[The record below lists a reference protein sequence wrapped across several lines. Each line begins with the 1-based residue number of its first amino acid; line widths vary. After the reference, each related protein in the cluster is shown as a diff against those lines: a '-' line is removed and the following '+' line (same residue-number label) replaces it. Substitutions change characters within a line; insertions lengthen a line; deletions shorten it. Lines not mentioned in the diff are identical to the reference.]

1 MGARASLYRFP
12 DDAKRLQTNLQSA
25 CDRGI
30 ANDKCEV
37 MKELLHRC
45 LISRWF
51 ETSGEEEEVGESRL
65 ARNPNTNTHN
75 FRARSMRYVGLGTK
89 AQSYFCLDLFLLSF
103 VAFGFTTSFLGL
115 VKTSLL
121 QYVSFCILTVSRH
134 FEHFETTRLANA

>member
-51 ETSGEEEEVGESRL
+51 ETSGEEEEVNLVVGESRL
-65 ARNPNTNTHN
+65 ARNPNTNT
-75 FRARSMRYVGLGTK
+75 R
-89 AQSYFCLDLFLLSF
+89 
-103 VAFGFTTSFLGL
+103 TTSERG
-115 VKTSLL
+115 
-121 QYVSFCILTVSRH
+121 
-134 FEHFETTRLANA
+134 A